1 MEQTMRYVLTAA
13 VAALAISTLPAF
25 ADQNFI
31 PLGQDYSIGKDGL
44 PPLNSEQEQFNAQVD
59 VYQSEVYNR
68 NLSQKIFNSR
78 AYNLTNEQNPSD
90 LDDDRLD
97 Y

>member
-1 MEQTMRYVLTAA
+1 MRYLLTAA
-13 VAALAISTLPAF
+13 VAALAFSSLPAL

-31 PLGQDYSIGKDGL
+31 PLGHDYAIGKDGL
-44 PPLNSEQEQFNAQVD
+44 PPLNSEREHFNAQVD
-59 VYQSEVYNR
+59 VYQSEVYMR
-68 NLSQKIFNSR
+68 NLNQKVFDSR

-90 LDDDRLD
+90 LDDDHLD